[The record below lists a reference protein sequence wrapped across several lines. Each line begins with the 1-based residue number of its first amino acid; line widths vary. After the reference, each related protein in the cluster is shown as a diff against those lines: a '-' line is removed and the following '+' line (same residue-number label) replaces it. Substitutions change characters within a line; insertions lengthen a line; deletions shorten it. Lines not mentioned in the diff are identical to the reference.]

1 MLVIPER
8 EILEA
13 RKKLLVVQ
21 SDIYRSTLSLQFT
34 RIETS
39 AAWLDRTL
47 SFIRSTYP
55 LMMLAAPILGFA
67 AVKKRSL
74 LRNLWVK
81 GLFGWQLYR
90 KVWPRIKAMMAS
102 RRSRTTIEPLE

>member
-1 MLVIPER
+1 MVVIPER
-8 EILEA
+8 KVLEA
-13 RKKLLVVQ
+13 QKKLLVVQ
-21 SDIYRSTLSLQFT
+21 SDIYRCTISLQCARVEAST
-34 RIETS
+34 
-39 AAWLDRTL
+39 AWLDRAL
-47 SFIRSTYP
+47 RFVRYTYP

-90 KVWPRIKAMMAS
+90 KLWPRIKAMLAN
-102 RRSRTTIEPLE
+102 RRSRTQDH

>member
-13 RKKLLVVQ
+13 QKKLLVVQ
-21 SDIYRSTLSLQFT
+21 SDIYRCTLSLQCA
-34 RIETS
+34 RIEAST
-39 AAWLDRTL
+39 AWLDRAF

-74 LRNLWVK
+74 LRDLWVK

-90 KVWPRIKAMMAS
+90 NLWPRLKEMMAK
-102 RRSRTTIEPLE
+102 RRPPTSDH